1 MTEKVD
7 FRDYLVEDENKTV
20 DISEVKDVSQAS
32 NQYLQIESEILALEN
47 QAKVKK
53 QEHEISNTYID
64 DILVRLSDAEEN
76 IDVALKA
83 IDDLDL
89 RVGKV
94 ESRLGLG

>member
-1 MTEKVD
+1 MAGKITPKP
-7 FRDYLVEDENKTV
+7 
-20 DISEVKDVSQAS
+20 
-32 NQYLQIESEILALEN
+32 
-47 QAKVKK
+47 KVKK

-83 IDDLDL
+83 IDDIDL

-94 ESRLGLG
+94 ESRLGLD